1 MADINS
7 SPNNL
12 AGNPDLERAVVVPIS
27 VKDLSNKI
35 LRDSTVANIDSK
47 RTFYKGLVTFI
58 VDENSSEFRLDDI
71 FLDAIAEQDRNSN
84 TNTTK
89 NNKKLL
95 FVHIPFFT
103 TNSRIN
109 TTEISNYDNFNKLKV
124 FYNEDKPVKV
134 GDIALI
140 EFETKQNFLFPI
152 VKQIIPS
159 ETAFKSGNTEISLT
173 AFQDVQP
180 YPSLNISPPESQD
193 QIQKKEITRP
203 GGGYSDAL
211 KEIEKVFQSDF
222 IEYYTE
228 LLQGPDK
235 KVKINLKIEKVTA
248 LEELYN
254 YLTSLPITT
263 NYQIIPENDPTKK
276 DYLVYIYASSQTENI
291 NNVGF
296 TNGFFNYIKQYFSS
310 TLKFSINPIS
320 FGDDFRF
327 SLDVNLN
334 ELNGSSKTLNNYLEI
349 SKQTSLDVQKNY
361 VFENIPQKSIPGII
375 TDNTGIA

>member
-1 MADINS
+1 
-7 SPNNL
+7 
-12 AGNPDLERAVVVPIS
+12 
-27 VKDLSNKI
+27 
-35 LRDSTVANIDSK
+35 
-47 RTFYKGLVTFI
+47 VTFI

-103 TNSRIN
+103 TSSRIN

-124 FYNEDKPVKV
+124 FYNEDKPIKV

-159 ETAFKSGNTEISLT
+159 ETAFKPGNTEISLT

-228 LLQGPDK
+228 LLQDPDK